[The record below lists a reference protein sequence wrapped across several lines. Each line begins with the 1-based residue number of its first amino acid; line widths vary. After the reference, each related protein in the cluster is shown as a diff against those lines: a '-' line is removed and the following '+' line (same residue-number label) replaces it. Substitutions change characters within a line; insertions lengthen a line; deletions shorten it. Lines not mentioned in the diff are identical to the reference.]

1 MISILKRDI
10 LLSVR
15 SGTGFSL
22 SLSFFLLMIIFA
34 PLAIGPDDL
43 LLKKIAPGIIWLSAL
58 LSCLLSID
66 HIFQNDFE
74 DGSLE
79 ALMIAPIPLEATI
92 LIKTLAH
99 WVTSGLLIALIAP
112 LIGFLY
118 NFDFN
123 SLLWIFLSLLVGTPS
138 LSMIGVFGAS
148 LTIGLKKGGL
158 LLPVLIMPFYIPTL
172 IFGSQT
178 IMRAADGLEV
188 TSEFLLMAGITALV
202 IALMPFAATKAVKA
216 SLK

>member
-1 MISILKRDI
+1 MIPILKRDI

-34 PLAIGPDDL
+34 PLSMGPDDL
-43 LLKKIAPGIIWLSAL
+43 LLKKIAPGILWLSAL

-66 HIFQNDFE
+66 NIFQSDFE

-79 ALMIAPIPLEATI
+79 ALMIAPIPLESTI

-112 LIGFLY
+112 LVGVLY
-118 NFDFN
+118 KFDLN
-123 SLLWIFLSLLVGTPS
+123 SLLWIFLSLLVGTPG

-158 LLPVLIMPFYIPTL
+158 LLPVLILPYYIQTI
-172 IFGSQT
+172 IFGMYL
-178 IMRAADGLEV
+178 IH
-188 TSEFLLMAGITALV
+188 I
-202 IALMPFAATKAVKA
+202 
-216 SLK
+216 

>member
-43 LLKKIAPGIIWLSAL
+43 LLKKIAPGILWLSAL

-66 HIFQNDFE
+66 HIFQSDVE

-79 ALMIAPIPLEATI
+79 ALIIAPIPLESTI
-92 LIKTLAH
+92 LIKTFAH

-112 LIGFLY
+112 LIGVLY

-123 SLLWIFLSLLVGTPS
+123 SLLWIFLSLLVGTPG

-158 LLPVLIMPFYIPTL
+158 LLPVLIMPFYTPTL

-178 IMRAADGLEV
+178 IMRAVDGLEV
-188 TSEFLLMAGITALV
+188 TSTFLLMAGITALV
-202 IALMPFAATKAVKA
+202 ITLMPFAATKAVKA

>member
-10 LLSVR
+10 LLSFR

-22 SLSFFLLMIIFA
+22 SLSFFLLMIIFT
-34 PLAIGPDDL
+34 PLAIGPDHL
-43 LLKKIAPGIIWLSAL
+43 MLKKIAPGVLWLSAL
-58 LSCLLSID
+58 LSCLLSIE

-79 ALMIAPIPLEATI
+79 ALLIAPIPLESTI

-99 WVTSGLLIALIAP
+99 WITSGLIIAIISP
-112 LIGFLY
+112 CIGILY
-118 NFDFN
+118 NFEFKN
-123 SLLWIFLSLLVGTPS
+123 LLWIFLSLLIGTPG

-148 LTIGLKKGGL
+148 ITIGLKKGGL

-178 IMRAADGLEV
+178 ITNSENGAEV
-188 TSEFLLMAGITALV
+188 ASPFILMTGITALV
-202 IALMPFAATKAVKA
+202 LALMPFAAAKAIKT